1 MKAMGGTL
9 AATVTDDVIFA
20 RYWAKLGRDLKGS
33 FLSWSHHG
41 PRIGAWIYIRRQKLF
56 AKDGPGESCL
66 SELAH
71 LTVGDLC

>member
-9 AATVTDDVIFA
+9 PVTVTDDVIFA
-20 RYWAKLGRDLKGS
+20 RYWAKLGRGS

-41 PRIGAWIYIRRQKLF
+41 PRIGAWIYIRRQKSV
-56 AKDGPGESCL
+56 AKDGPGEWCL

-71 LTVGDLC
+71 PTVGDLC